1 MYIVQIR
8 GKLSSLSTFD
18 VQLVDLQYIFDN
30 DIIINGLF
38 VPMHCICFA
47 CYQVK
52 STVDISKIL
61 TSSKST
67 QVK

>member
-1 MYIVQIR
+1 MYI
-8 GKLSSLSTFD
+8 

-30 DIIINGLF
+30 DIVINGLF

-47 CYQVK
+47 CYQLK

-61 TSSKST
+61 TSSKSA